1 MMNFWLRNNT
11 YILYFYILN
20 FNLSGLDQI
29 GLGLARAQK
38 LVVIFVV
45 GMLMSGPRSVLQ
57 FRADLYLEYILEFV
71 ELGLI
76 KMRSGSFFYLNNND
90 IR

>member
-1 MMNFWLRNNT
+1 MNFWLRNNT

>member
-1 MMNFWLRNNT
+1 MNMWLRNNT

-45 GMLMSGPRSVLQ
+45 GMLMFGSRSVLQ

>member
-1 MMNFWLRNNT
+1 MMNLWLRNNT

-20 FNLSGLDQI
+20 FNLSGIEEI

-57 FRADLYLEYILEFV
+57 FRADLWLDQNAI
-71 ELGLI
+71 GQ
-76 KMRSGSFFYLNNND
+76 FFLFK
-90 IR
+90 

>member
-1 MMNFWLRNNT
+1 MNMWLRNNT

-20 FNLSGLDQI
+20 FNLSGIEEI

>member
-1 MMNFWLRNNT
+1 MWLRNNT

-20 FNLSGLDQI
+20 FNLSGIEEI

>member
-1 MMNFWLRNNT
+1 MNLWLRNNT

>member
-1 MMNFWLRNNT
+1 MNLWLRNNT

-20 FNLSGLDQI
+20 FNLSGIEEI

>member
-1 MMNFWLRNNT
+1 MNFWLRNNT

-20 FNLSGLDQI
+20 FNLSGIEEI

>member
-1 MMNFWLRNNT
+1 MWLRNNT